1 MWENVN
7 PKYWNAKLLNFVVGL
22 LGVVL
27 ILVGVLIGMEQTIS
41 VILVSI
47 GTSMLASAIV
57 SGLSS
62 RYLVNQSRTT
72 VMVEYWGLGG
82 IYKTRAE
89 INGFTNK
96 ALKRANSLDICA
108 MGLKGFRD
116 AQGKVIAERVS
127 AGMKLRIL
135 TINPKS
141 PVLSEIDRTEGLAE
155 GSTKATIESL
165 IEWVLELKKNQLQK
179 GQVQIKTYNHYP
191 HEFYFDIDGTV
202 FTGPYQAKTSQQTIT
217 YRFNKNGQGAK
228 YYREYF
234 QELWGD

>member
-72 VMVEYWGLGG
+72 VMV
-82 IYKTRAE
+82 
-89 INGFTNK
+89 
-96 ALKRANSLDICA
+96 
-108 MGLKGFRD
+108 
-116 AQGKVIAERVS
+116 V
-127 AGMKLRIL
+127 
-135 TINPKS
+135 
-141 PVLSEIDRTEGLAE
+141 
-155 GSTKATIESL
+155 
-165 IEWVLELKKNQLQK
+165 
-179 GQVQIKTYNHYP
+179 
-191 HEFYFDIDGTV
+191 
-202 FTGPYQAKTSQQTIT
+202 
-217 YRFNKNGQGAK
+217 
-228 YYREYF
+228 
-234 QELWGD
+234 